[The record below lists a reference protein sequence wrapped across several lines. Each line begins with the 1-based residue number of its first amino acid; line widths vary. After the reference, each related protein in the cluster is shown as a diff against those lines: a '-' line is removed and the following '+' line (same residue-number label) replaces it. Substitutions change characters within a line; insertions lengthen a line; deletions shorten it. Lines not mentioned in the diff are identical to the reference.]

1 MSHRATFTLEDEAF
15 DYLKE
20 VGSENKSA
28 YVNNLL
34 LEEKR
39 RNLKQAI
46 LRANREEAEDEEYQE
61 SLAVWDETL
70 ADGLDS

>member
-1 MSHRATFTLEDEAF
+1 MSNRATFTLEDEAF
-15 DYLKE
+15 DYLKQ

-28 YVNNLL
+28 YVNHLL

-46 LRANREEAEDEEYQE
+46 LRANHEESEDLEYQE
-61 SLAVWDETL
+61 ELAAWDDTL
-70 ADGLDS
+70 TDGLDP

>member
-1 MSHRATFTLEDEAF
+1 MGHRATFTLEDEAF
-15 DYLKE
+15 DYLKQ

-28 YVNNLL
+28 YVNHLL

-39 RNLKQAI
+39 RRLKQAI
-46 LRANREEAEDEEYQE
+46 LRANREEAEDQEYQE
-61 SLAVWDETL
+61 ELTVWEEAL

>member
-1 MSHRATFTLEDEAF
+1 MSNRATFTLEDEAF
-15 DYLKE
+15 DFLQQ

-28 YVNNLL
+28 YVNHLL

-39 RNLKQAI
+39 RHLKQAI
-46 LRANREEAEDEEYQE
+46 LRANLEEAEDEDYQE
-61 SLAVWDETL
+61 ELAVWDDTL